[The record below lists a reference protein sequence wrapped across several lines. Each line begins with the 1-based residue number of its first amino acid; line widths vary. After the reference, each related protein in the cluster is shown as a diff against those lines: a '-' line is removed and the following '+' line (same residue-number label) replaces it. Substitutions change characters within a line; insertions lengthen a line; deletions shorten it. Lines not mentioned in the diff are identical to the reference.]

1 MKNRS
6 RAIIALLVCAFM
18 IIPSLLSL
26 SGRADALDLA
36 GAEQRQYYKNGAS
49 PMSGEPKN
57 VTFKTAD
64 VPDIGDGAYTLSLDG
79 VWRMTDKGTATA
91 LAKGEGWDGAID
103 ADVPG
108 SIHTALFKAGVIDDP
123 YKGENMKTANKYG
136 EKNWY
141 LLRSFEYS
149 GSGKNVLLSFEG
161 VCNVADFYL
170 NGVKIG
176 SHEGMFGGPY
186 IDVTDSIRQGE
197 NTLMVHLKPAKDYT
211 RTVVFNCSYGWHYA
225 KLFPLGIWQSVSVSD
240 RADAELDHPFI
251 TTTDCKNGTVDLAVS
266 FNTNGGRAKGRLT
279 VKVSPKNFNGTSA
292 YFTDEINVSDGEIL
306 RYRADVPDAHLWWP
320 NGYGAQDLY
329 ELEVLFEGDGGSS
342 YSSSEFG
349 IRQLDYAP
357 LPQGENAGA
366 YNRQFVINGVKVF
379 MKGAGWCT
387 IDSMMRFSREDYDRI
402 LSRAHD
408 AGINYFRAW
417 GGGLVET
424 DEFYDLCDEYGIC
437 VYQEWPCCWDSTN
450 TQPADVL
457 YETVV
462 LGAKRLRNRP
472 SLVVW
477 GGGNEG
483 NAPYT
488 DKVLNNMGKLT
499 YETDGTRDFWRQD
512 GGTGG
517 MNIVHDHIWWSGAS
531 PEHYI
536 KTYTNLNN
544 TNMSEYGLGAMMN
557 RSSIEKFASEN
568 ELAEWPIGAKNSI
581 AYHTATFNGFYGWN
595 PTPYGYDIDTHLH
608 YAAYFTDVSDLD
620 EMILGS
626 QLSQA
631 QSDYPLAINAR
642 IKAPQSSVN
651 VIYKLNDNYP
661 GASWSIVDWY
671 GAPKA
676 AYYLMQ
682 DAYRPVMAAFKADR
696 YNTVDR
702 VTGASPLS
710 LPVFILD
717 DTVSLAGKKTSV
729 TVTAYDEELRIV
741 KSETF
746 DGKTG
751 SSVNSVG
758 SFELTAEQTD
768 HTPLI
773 ITADLLI
780 DGAFYNRTYMYF
792 NYESDQGCLFY
803 LPRTTLEYSV
813 DGNTVNVKNTGDVP
827 AIGVTLK
834 SREEDKFVCS
844 DNYFMLTPGQ
854 SEQITVNDASLFEG
868 VDCFN
873 PSSPAD
879 RTAPTAPSDVT
890 VSDVTFG
897 SAVIG
902 WGASTDDVGLFG
914 YLVTLKDASGA
925 ERTVKV
931 HKNMT
936 SVKIGGLE
944 ELTGYTVTVTASDN
958 NSNVSAAS
966 GSASFTTLPDLSVP
980 AVRGADLT
988 DDGRIRVTF
997 STAMEKESAED
1008 TAHYILNNGAKI
1020 TSAESSSDG
1029 KTVLLTVPELDSEKT
1044 YTLGV
1049 IGITDTKKSANRVD
1063 YTEFPVVRGLYLMTD
1078 FEPDGNGLVYTG
1090 GKYSAA
1096 VTGVNGD
1103 ATYIDSISGGKAL
1116 SASSGYGAQ
1125 VGNVSFSLPE
1135 NSSVV
1140 MDISGRATEGFN
1152 VLIAKGPKTSGHFE
1166 FYTRSGELY
1175 IYAPDIGDIDL
1186 GYNINK
1192 SGEPRTLAF
1201 VRTDGK
1207 LNIYD
1212 SAELVAS
1219 VALRGRI
1226 AEKTDTLSFG
1236 VLNDGSLPFGGT
1248 IDRVCVYER
1257 ALLPAELETGK
1268 TVSVAGPE
1276 PGGDDNGKKIKTT
1289 DNFNDGTAVNLW
1301 FRQSTAKD
1309 DFVILFAKADKSS
1322 DKHFEIYTERGAL
1335 SFYAPKANNGNA
1347 LSLRSDLNKY
1357 VGSWHMLTVIHSDG
1371 KLETYIDGAA
1381 VSSVPIDWNVED
1393 GEATARFGELV
1404 EGGFAF
1410 PGSITGY
1417 TFFDHVPDQEEIG
1430 ALYAK
1435 EIKEPAEQA
1444 SDGAIGVAAH
1454 TLVMNV
1460 GETAESIITADGV
1473 QITVEAAGDS
1483 AVYDNDMISAVKP
1496 GETVLRIRSSD
1507 GRYVSAILV
1516 IVNDPPAPEI
1526 TDTETDAQTEALTD
1540 PAVTEKTDDG
1550 KKTSP
1555 AVPIVIACAAAA
1567 AVGAA
1572 IAVIIRRRKK

>member
-18 IIPSLLSL
+18 IIPSLLSVL
-26 SGRADALDLA
+26 DRTSALDLA

-57 VTFKTAD
+57 ITFKTAD
-64 VPDIGDGAYTLSLDG
+64 VPDIGNGAYTLSLDG
-79 VWRMTDKGTATA
+79 VWRMTDKGTASA

-329 ELEVLFEGDGGSS
+329 ELEVLFEGEGGSS

-536 KTYTNLNN
+536 KTYTSLENL
-544 TNMSEYGLGAMMN
+544 NMSEYGLGAMMD
-557 RSSIEKFASEN
+557 RSSIEKFASEK

-813 DGNTVNVKNTGDVP
+813 DGNTVTVKNTGDVP

-844 DNYFMLTPGQ
+844 DNYFILTPGQ

-958 NSNVSAAS
+958 NSNVSDAS

-1008 TAHYILNNGAKI
+1008 TSHYILNNGAKI

-1049 IGITDTKKSANRVD
+1049 IGVTDTKKSANRVD
-1063 YTEFPVVRGLYLMTD
+1063 YTEVPVVRGLYLMTD
-1078 FEPDGNGLVYTG
+1078 FEPDGDGLVYTG

-1103 ATYIDSISGGKAL
+1103 ATYVDSISGGKAL

-1125 VGNVSFSLPE
+1125 VGNVSFSFPE

-1201 VRTDGK
+1201 VRTGGK
-1207 LNIYD
+1207 LNVYD

-1268 TVSVAGPE
+1268 TASVAGPE

-1301 FRQSTAKD
+1301 FRQSTVKD

-1410 PGSITGY
+1410 PGSITGF

-1444 SDGAIGVAAH
+1444 PDGAIGVAAH
-1454 TLVMNV
+1454 TLIMNI

-1483 AVYDNDMISAVKP
+1483 AVYDNDVISAVKL
-1496 GETVLRIRSSD
+1496 GETVMRIRSSD

-1526 TDTETDAQTEALTD
+1526 TDTETEEQTEALTD